1 MDQVFFER
9 IIVVGLCL
17 NFEFEMMKLANLN
30 NHKVNL
36 KRFNEFVKFNKFIS
50 MNKLSDNV
58 FGRDLSFT
66 I

>member
-36 KRFNEFVKFNKFIS
+36 KRFNELVKFNKFIS
-50 MNKLSDNV
+50 MNKLSDNG

>member
-36 KRFNEFVKFNKFIS
+36 KRFNELVKFNKFIS